1 MKITSHPIVAI
12 SALALFGAACS
23 TDEPGGGVGG
33 TKPAG
38 ATATS
43 AGGGA
48 GASGGSKSTGGATSP
63 QPASGGSGGASSDGT
78 GATGGANAMG
88 GTRDSG
94 GATGRGGQSGQGGAT
109 VTGGQT
115 SSGGATAAGGKTG
128 SGGATA
134 AGGTSAAA
142 GQTGLGGT
150 TATGGRTGSGGR
162 SGTAGAA
169 GGRTGSG
176 GTTAISTGG
185 STGTT
190 GILAATPPMGWNSWN
205 KFGCN
210 INDSEIRAIADA
222 MVSSGMKDVGY
233 QYVNIDDCWQTSR
246 DSSGTI
252 VPGSNFPNMK
262 SLADYV
268 HSLGLKL
275 GVYSDRG
282 TKTCAGRPGGQGYE
296 TQDAN
301 TYAAWGVDYLKYDNC
316 NATLDQK
323 TQYTTM
329 SNALKACGRPIV
341 FSICAWGFASWMPSV
356 GHLWRTTG
364 DINASW
370 SSIMSIMDTNAGL
383 AQYAGPGHWNDP
395 DMLEVG
401 NGSLTDNQNKAHFG
415 MWAIMAAPLIAGN
428 DLRSMSTSVK
438 AVLTAS
444 EVIAVNQDPLGVQGT
459 RVKGKGAL
467 EVWQKKLSGT
477 NTVAVALLNRTSA
490 AADISVTWS
499 DAGLPAGAA
508 KVRDLYAKSDLGSF
522 TDSYT
527 AKSVPS
533 NGIAMLKIT
542 SE

>member
-1 MKITSHPIVAI
+1 MKSNIHPIVVI
-12 SALALFGAACS
+12 WALTLFGAACS
-23 TDEPGGGVGG
+23 NDVPGGVGG
-33 TKPAG
+33 AKPGG

-43 AGGGA
+43 AEGGA
-48 GASGGSKSTGGATSP
+48 GAFGSSKSTGGATGT
-63 QPASGGSGGASSDGT
+63 QPTSGGSGATSSAGSS
-78 GATGGANAMG
+78 ATGGATGTG

-94 GATGRGGQSGQGGAT
+94 GATGRGGQEGQGGAT
-109 VTGGQT
+109 GTGGQT
-115 SSGGATAAGGKTG
+115 SSGGRTATAGTSAAGGQTG

-134 AGGTSAAA
+134 TAGTSAA
-142 GQTGLGGT
+142 
-150 TATGGRTGSGGR
+150 GGRTGSGGR
-162 SGTAGAA
+162 SGTGGAA

-190 GILAATPPMGWNSWN
+190 GGLAATPPMGWNSWN

-210 INDSEIRAIADA
+210 INDSDIRAMADA
-222 MVSSGMKDVGY
+222 MVSSGMKNVGY

-268 HSLGLKL
+268 HSQGLKL

-301 TYAAWGVDYLKYDNC
+301 TYAGWGVDYLKYDNC
-316 NATLDQK
+316 NVTLDQK

-329 SNALKACGRPIV
+329 ANALKASGRPIV

-356 GHLWRTTG
+356 GQLWRTTG
-364 DINASW
+364 DITSTW

-383 AQYAGPGHWNDP
+383 AQYASPGHWNDP

-438 AVLTAS
+438 TVLTAS

-477 NTVAVALLNRTSA
+477 NTVAVALLNRTNA

-522 TDSYT
+522 ADSYT
-527 AKSVPS
+527 AKAVPS